1 MTITE
6 LTPKSEP
13 AQRFEVFTG
22 AGRRRIWTAE
32 EKARILSETEVPGA
46 SVSAVARR
54 HGLTPQQVFTWRR
67 QARQAGETSGEDP
80 MRFAPVVVAADAADG
95 IAANTPV
102 VEIAH
107 VAVAKY
113 ADHFPLYRQAR
124 IYARQGIDLDRST
137 LADWVGRAASYLDPP
152 AVGYVYAPD
161 RKGERPAAHLT
172 GFAGILQVDGYAGY
186 L

>member
-80 MRFAPVVVAADAADG
+80 MMFAPVVVAADAADG

-102 VEIAH
+102 VEIAIGEAR
-107 VAVAKY
+107 VLVPPDIDPVRLTAV
-113 ADHFPLYRQAR
+113 L
-124 IYARQGIDLDRST
+124 
-137 LADWVGRAASYLDPP
+137 RA
-152 AVGYVYAPD
+152 V
-161 RKGERPAAHLT
+161 RKA
-172 GFAGILQVDGYAGY
+172 LQ
-186 L
+186 

>member
-80 MRFAPVVVAADAADG
+80 MMFAVVVAADAADAADG

-102 VEIAH
+102 IEIAIGEAR
-107 VAVAKY
+107 VLVPPDIDPVRLTAV
-113 ADHFPLYRQAR
+113 L
-124 IYARQGIDLDRST
+124 
-137 LADWVGRAASYLDPP
+137 RA
-152 AVGYVYAPD
+152 V
-161 RKGERPAAHLT
+161 RKA
-172 GFAGILQVDGYAGY
+172 LQ
-186 L
+186 